1 MEGFPHKAP
10 QLGLSRVCWV
20 RIVLGDD
27 GAECQVAGIAHR
39 RPVVRSV
46 SLATAR
52 SLVASGVPS
61 VIRHATSVAKPSPR
75 PVRQAMPAGADRG

>member
-1 MEGFPHKAP
+1 M
-10 QLGLSRVCWV
+10 CWV
-20 RIVLGDD
+20 RIVLRDD
-27 GAECQVAGIAHR
+27 GAQCQVGGVAHR

-61 VIRHATSVAKPSPR
+61 VIRRHATSVVEPSPH
-75 PVRQAMPAGADRG
+75 PVMHVMPAGADRS

>member
-1 MEGFPHKAP
+1 MEGSPHKAP

-20 RIVLGDD
+20 RILLHDD
-27 GAECQVAGIAHR
+27 GAECQVGGIAHR

-52 SLVASGVPS
+52 ALAASGVPS
-61 VIRHATSVAKPSPR
+61 VVRHVGSARKPSPT
-75 PVRQAMPAGADRG
+75 PVHHAVPSGANRG